1 MDQVSQD
8 LQKRLSGSAELCTQF
23 FALFS
28 FILIGS
34 DGPNVCRTPLSPIW
48 DEVISSTFHQVMEP
62 VQISVKAYIIPWLY
76 CRLV

>member
-8 LQKRLSGSAELCTQF
+8 LQERLSGSAELCTQF

-34 DGPNVCRTPLSPIW
+34 DGPNICRTPLSPVW
-48 DEVISSTFHQVMEP
+48 DEVISFTFHQVMEP